1 MHGPSSCTCMHCT
14 CVVLLVVQSAVVTDW
29 VARGSDLS
37 WDVEHENVQDSL
49 ACNVNAKTLGRR
61 LHVVCVQYIVCVC
74 VHAKRMSWWGRT
86 SQQSLDSAVSNSH
99 QQGIR
104 ITYLAHHLALYMYMY
119 VHVLEVG
126 KQQVYTSV
134 SCMLPKVQRSLYFQ
148 HNSSSTHAALQ
159 LLLYVCIL
167 QPLKTHYRHTHST
180 YMYMHTHITT
190 DACTH
195 TLTIPDPHNC
205 VHLHHHTY

>member
-1 MHGPSSCTCMHCT
+1 M
-14 CVVLLVVQSAVVTDW
+14 
-29 VARGSDLS
+29 S

-49 ACNVNAKTLGRR
+49 ARNVNAYRVRHWDEGCTWCVYYSTLSVYVYMQKGCLGGVGQASDPWTVLFQTLISRE
-61 LHVVCVQYIVCVC
+61 
-74 VHAKRMSWWGRT
+74 HAKLIWHTTRLYTCTCMYMCWK
-86 SQQSLDSAVSNSH
+86 LVSNRC
-99 QQGIR
+99 IR
-104 ITYLAHHLALYMYMY
+104 VCL
-119 VHVLEVG
+119 V
-126 KQQVYTSV
+126 
-134 SCMLPKVQRSLYFQ
+134 LPKVQRSLYFQ

-195 TLTIPDPHNC
+195 TLTIPAPHNC